1 MRWQYGLGF
10 VLIFVAFLLYGK
22 PDVPQRIDSGGVNL
36 SEYDSLYFRK
46 ELGKQLFYDPILSRD
61 STVSCATCHKQEL
74 AFTDGLTKSLG
85 IRNQEV
91 SRNSPTLTNV
101 GNRKH
106 LLLDGVNPSLESQ
119 VGVPIQ
125 EHTEF
130 DFNILLILDR
140 LAKKPRYV
148 ELAKKGYGSE
158 ITEYV
163 FRNSIATFERNLIS
177 DNAPF
182 DKYMHGDK
190 KALTKSQLRGKKL
203 FFETLYCAECHNGP
217 DFTDERFTNNGLYEV
232 YADTGRIR
240 LTEKEVDRAI
250 FRVPTLRN
258 IEVTA
263 PYMHDGSFKTLLEV
277 IKHYE
282 SGGKNHPGKSTIIQ
296 PFSLTEKE
304 REDLVHFLES
314 LTDRDF
320 LKNPEFRPVR

>member
-1 MRWQYGLGF
+1 MRWQYGLGLAL
-10 VLIFVAFLLYGK
+10 VCLAFLLNGK
-22 PDVPQRIDSGGVNL
+22 PVAPFISNSGNTP
-36 SEYDSLYFRK
+36 SKDYDSLYYRI

-61 STVSCATCHKQEL
+61 STISCATCHKQEL
-74 AFTDGLTKSLG
+74 AFTDGLAKSRG

-106 LLLDGVNPSLESQ
+106 LLLDGVNPSLEAQ

-130 DFNILLILDR
+130 DFNIFLILDR
-140 LAKKPRYV
+140 LAKKPGYV
-148 ELAKKGYGSE
+148 ELAQKGYGSE
-158 ITEYV
+158 ITEFV
-163 FRNSIATFERNLIS
+163 FKNSIATFERTLVS

-182 DKYMHGDK
+182 DRYMAGDK
-190 KALTKSQLRGKKL
+190 KALTKSQLRGKQL
-203 FFETLYCAECHNGP
+203 FFEKLYCAECHNGP

-240 LTEKEVDRAI
+240 LTEKEIDRAI

-258 IEVTA
+258 VAVTG
-263 PYMHDGSFKTLLEV
+263 PYMHNGSLKTLAEV

-282 SGGKNHPGKSTIIQ
+282 SGGKNHPGKSTIVR
-296 PFSLTEKE
+296 PFSLTDKE
-304 REDLVHFLES
+304 REDLIHFLES
-314 LTDRDF
+314 LTDQDF
-320 LKNPEFRPVR
+320 LENPEFRPAQ